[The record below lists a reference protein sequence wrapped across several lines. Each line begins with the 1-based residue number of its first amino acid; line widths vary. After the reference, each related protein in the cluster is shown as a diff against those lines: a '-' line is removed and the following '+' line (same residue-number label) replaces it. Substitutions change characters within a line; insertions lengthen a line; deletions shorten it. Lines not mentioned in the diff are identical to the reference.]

1 MKSLDKNYDSP
12 FAKRAKQNRM
22 KYRGGK
28 PDDITVI
35 VAQLEENNRSLTN
48 KLL

>member
-1 MKSLDKNYDSP
+1 MKSLDKNYQSP
-12 FAKRAKQNRM
+12 FAIKAKQNRM
-22 KYRGGK
+22 RYRGGK

-35 VAQLEENNRSLTN
+35 VAQLEIN